1 MALHRMTRITL
12 GVRNVDDTCGFYR
25 EFGLTEVAPQRFATV
40 DGGEQLEVVAA
51 PHRRL
56 CQVGVG
62 VDDGDDL
69 GRIAARLARLDARV
83 EREDGTLRTTE
94 PVTGTPIVVSV
105 APRIVQDAR
114 ASHVANG
121 PGRALRLNDRAEPID
136 RRGPV
141 RPRKLGHVVI
151 GTPDPERT
159 RRFLV
164 EGVGFKLSDEV
175 PGVIAFLR
183 CSTDHHNVA
192 VQLAPVAFMHHSSWE
207 VEDADEIGR
216 GASALLAAD
225 PSRHVWGF
233 GRHYIGSNYF
243 WYLRDPAG
251 NFVEYY
257 SDLDVIADDAR
268 WTPSAFGSDNALAA
282 WGPPVPSAFLAPDD
296 MAELMGAA

>member
-12 GVRNVDDTCGFYR
+12 GVRDVDETCDFYR

-40 DGGEQLEVVAA
+40 DGGEQLQIVAA

-56 CQVGVG
+56 CEIGIG
-62 VDDGDDL
+62 VDDADDL
-69 GRIAARLARLDARV
+69 GRIAAQLGRVDARV
-83 EREDGTLRTTE
+83 ERDGDVLRTIE

-105 APRIVQDAR
+105 APRIVQEAR
-114 ASHVANG
+114 GAHMANG
-121 PGRALRLNDRAEPID
+121 PGRVARANERAEPID

-141 RPRKLGHVVI
+141 RPRKLGHVVL
-151 GTPDPERT
+151 GSPDPART
-159 RRFLV
+159 ARFLI

-216 GASALLAAD
+216 GAAALLAAD
-225 PSRHVWGF
+225 PSRHLWGL

-257 SDLDVIADDAR
+257 SDLDLIADGPG
-268 WTPSAFGSDNALAA
+268 WIPVAFGAENGLAA
-282 WGPPVPSAFLAPDD
+282 WGPPVPPAFLAPED

>member
-12 GVRNVDDTCGFYR
+12 GVPHVDEVSGFYR
-25 EFGLTEVAPQRFATV
+25 ELGLTEVAPHHFATT
-40 DGGEQLEVVAA
+40 DGGEQLHVVAA

-56 CQVGVG
+56 CEIGVG
-62 VDDGDDL
+62 VDHRDDL
-69 GRIAARLARLDARV
+69 DRIATQLARAEARV
-83 EREDGTLRTTE
+83 ERAGDTLRTTE

-105 APRIVQDAR
+105 APRIVQAPGVGQ
-114 ASHVANG
+114 SVNG
-121 PGRALRLNDRAEPID
+121 PGRTARINGRAEAID
-136 RRGPV
+136 RTGPV
-141 RPRKLGHVVI
+141 RPRKLGHVVL

-159 RRFLV
+159 RRFLID
-164 EGVGFKLSDEV
+164 GIGFRLSDEV

-216 GASALLAAD
+216 GAASLLAAD
-225 PSRHVWGF
+225 PSRHLWGL
-233 GRHYIGSNYF
+233 GRHYIGSNFF

-257 SDLDVIADDAR
+257 SDMDVIADDAT
-268 WTPSAFGSDNALAA
+268 WTPGAFGGEHSIAA
-282 WGPPVPSAFLAPDD
+282 WGPTLPPAFLAPED
-296 MAELMGAA
+296 MAALMGAA